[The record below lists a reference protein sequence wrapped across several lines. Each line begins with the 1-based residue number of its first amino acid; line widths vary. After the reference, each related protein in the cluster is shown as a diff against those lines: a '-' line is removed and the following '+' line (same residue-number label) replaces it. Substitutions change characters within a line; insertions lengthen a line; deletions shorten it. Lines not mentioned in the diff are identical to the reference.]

1 MKQTVKRK
9 EIVMVNFTTKILNKR
24 HNVKEYV
31 FNNVTQVVAHMNNA
45 AFNDMTSG
53 EFNRMT
59 DVLKVSGICNSGRTI
74 CGTLK

>member
-1 MKQTVKRK
+1 
-9 EIVMVNFTTKILNKR
+9 MVNFTTKILNKR

-31 FNNVTQVVAHMNNA
+31 FNNVTQVVAHMNNT
-45 AFNDMTSG
+45 AFRDMTSG

-59 DVLKVSGICNSGRTI
+59 GVLKVSGICNSGRTI